1 MMQLAK
7 ALATTTLALVL
18 MACGSMPETV
28 ALGTTRADIEQ
39 RLGAPTAVLALP
51 DGTRLQYSRQ
61 PSGQQVF
68 NLDLDT
74 QGRLLRVDQVL
85 DTAWLQRI
93 EVDRWTQE
101 DVLRQFGK
109 PAVVERV
116 ARFEGGVWTYRYLEP
131 FSLARLAHIHIDPQ
145 GVVRKVVYTD
155 EPLLDDVGNRF

>member
-28 ALGTTRADIEQ
+28 ALGTARADIEQ

-51 DGTRLQYSRQ
+51 AGTRLQYSRQ
-61 PSGQQVF
+61 PSGRQVF
-68 NLDLDT
+68 NLDLDG

-93 EVDRWTQE
+93 EVGRWTQE

>member
-18 MACGSMPETV
+18 TACGSMPETV
-28 ALGTTRADIEQ
+28 ALGTARADIEQ

-51 DGTRLQYSRQ
+51 NGTRLQYSRQ

-68 NLDLDT
+68 NLDLDG

>member
-1 MMQLAK
+1 MMRCTLR
-7 ALATTTLALVL
+7 LVATALALVL
-18 MACGSMPETV
+18 TACGSMPETV
-28 ALGTTRADIEQ
+28 ALGTARADIEQ
-39 RLGAPTAVLALP
+39 RLGAPTAVHALP

-68 NLDLDT
+68 NLDLDA
-74 QGRLLRVDQVL
+74 QGRLVRVDQVL
-85 DTAWLQRI
+85 DVEWLQRI
-93 EVDRWTQE
+93 ELDRWTRE

-116 ARFEGGVWTYRYLEP
+116 ARFEGDVWTYRYLEP
-131 FSLARLAHIHIDPQ
+131 FSLARLAHIHMDPQ

>member
-1 MMQLAK
+1 MMRR
-7 ALATTTLALVL
+7 TLALVTTAL
-18 MACGSMPETV
+18 VLVLTACSGMPETV
-28 ALGTTRADIEQ
+28 ALGTARADIEQ
-39 RLGAPTAVLALP
+39 RLGSPTAVHALP

-68 NLDLDT
+68 NLDLDA
-74 QGRLLRVDQVL
+74 QGRLVRTDQVL
-85 DTAWLQRI
+85 DVEWLQRI

-116 ARFEGGVWTYRYLEP
+116 ARFEGNVWTYRYLEP
-131 FSLARLAHIHIDPQ
+131 FSLARLAHIHMDPQ

>member
-1 MMQLAK
+1 MMRC
-7 ALATTTLALVL
+7 ALKLVTTALALVL
-18 MACGSMPETV
+18 TACSIVPETV
-28 ALGTTRADIEQ
+28 ALGTSRADIEQ
-39 RLGAPTAVLALP
+39 RLGTPTAVHALP

-74 QGRLLRVDQVL
+74 HGRLARVDQVL
-85 DTAWLQRI
+85 DVEWLQRI

-101 DVLRQFGK
+101 DVLRQFGR

-116 ARFEGGVWTYRYLEP
+116 ARFDGGVWTYRYLEP
-131 FSLARLAHIHIDPQ
+131 FSLARLVHIHIDTR

-155 EPLLDDVGNRF
+155 EPLLDDIGNRF

>member
-1 MMQLAK
+1 MMRC
-7 ALATTTLALVL
+7 ALKLVTTALALVL
-18 MACGSMPETV
+18 TACSSVPETV
-28 ALGTTRADIEQ
+28 ALGTSRADIEQ
-39 RLGAPTAVLALP
+39 RLGTPTAVHTLP

-74 QGRLLRVDQVL
+74 QGRLARVDQVL
-85 DTAWLQRI
+85 DVEWLQRI

-101 DVLRQFGK
+101 DVLRQFGR

-116 ARFEGGVWTYRYLEP
+116 ARFDGGVWTYRYLEP
-131 FSLARLAHIHIDPQ
+131 FSLARLVHIHIDTR

-155 EPLLDDVGNRF
+155 EPLLDDIGNRF